1 MDYAVT
7 RTEFFPEYDTVEF
20 EFEGRPARLVKPNV
34 KPNGKWALK
43 TEYFHA
49 FPETEKELLNRG
61 WHIAYNKNDNRWAEP
76 DDVERKVRFAEFVSE
91 EFGLNKK
98 CALVG
103 MSCGGLYAARFS
115 CLAPHLVSAMYID
128 APVWN
133 LLSCPCGLGDKT
145 ENLYEEYYKVTGR
158 TISEMIC
165 YRESPI
171 DKMDILLK
179 NNLPVILVA
188 GDSDEV
194 VPFHEN
200 GAHLEK
206 YYKENGGTIEVY
218 VKKGCKH
225 HPHGLDDVSIVAD
238 FLEKY

>member
-1 MDYAVT
+1 
-7 RTEFFPEYDTVEF
+7 
-20 EFEGRPARLVKPNV
+20 
-34 KPNGKWALK
+34 
-43 TEYFHA
+43 
-49 FPETEKELLNRG
+49 
-61 WHIAYNKNDNRWAEP
+61 
-76 DDVERKVRFAEFVSE
+76 
-91 EFGLNKK
+91 
-98 CALVG
+98 

-133 LLSCPCGLGDKT
+133 LLSCPCGRGDKT

-194 VPFHEN
+194 IPFHEN

-225 HPHGLDDVSIVAD
+225 HPH
-238 FLEKY
+238 